1 MRIAFAAVVVVAA
14 GLAASPAPAQE
25 PWTAAWPTRPTRL
38 VVGAAAGGGTD
49 IAARVVAQA
58 LSEIL
63 AQPVVVENRAGA
75 GGTTAA
81 ESVAKAAKDGYT
93 ALMMSNSHAISAVI
107 FRTLP
112 YHPPTPL

>member
-1 MRIAFAAVVVVAA
+1 
-14 GLAASPAPAQE
+14 
-25 PWTAAWPTRPTRL
+25 
-38 VVGAAAGGGTD
+38 
-49 IAARVVAQA
+49 VVAQA

-93 ALMMSNSHAISAVI
+93 ALMMSNSHAISAVMY
-107 FRTLP
+107 RTLRYDP
-112 YHPPTPL
+112 GNDFPMGSMVATAGLVVVALPGFPARDVKGRLAAC